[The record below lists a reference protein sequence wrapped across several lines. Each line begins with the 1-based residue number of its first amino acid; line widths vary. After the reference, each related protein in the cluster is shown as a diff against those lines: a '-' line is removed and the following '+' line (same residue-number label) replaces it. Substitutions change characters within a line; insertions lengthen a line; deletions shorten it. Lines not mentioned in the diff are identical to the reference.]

1 MAIIKDALQDMES
14 MMRPDTVVQAK
25 REAAEELFR
34 INLADLRETY
44 GVHQVDVKGFSQP
57 AVSKLEKR
65 KDIKLSTL
73 LDYLDAL
80 GLRIEIKVS
89 PRVHKSGTPKD
100 LIILRD

>member
-1 MAIIKDALQDMES
+1 MAIIKDAIQSMENV
-14 MMRPDTVVQAK
+14 MKPEVVAQAK
-25 REAAEELFR
+25 REAHEEILRIRLAE
-34 INLADLRETY
+34 LRETY
-44 GVHQVDVKGFSQP
+44 GVHQVDVKGFTQP

-80 GLRIEIKVS
+80 GLKIEIKVA
-89 PRVHKSGTPKD
+89 PKVHKTGTPKE